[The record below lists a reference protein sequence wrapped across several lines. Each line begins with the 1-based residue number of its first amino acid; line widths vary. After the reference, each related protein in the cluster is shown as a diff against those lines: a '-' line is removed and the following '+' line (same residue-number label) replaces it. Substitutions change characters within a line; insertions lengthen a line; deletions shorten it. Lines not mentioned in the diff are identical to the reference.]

1 MTGLRLFVAI
11 SLAVFAV
18 SCTLLVGLLPGCG
31 GGGDDNG
38 GSPTAAQTPG
48 QPMVT
53 ASATAAARTPG
64 QPMVTASATAAART
78 PGQPTATASA
88 TISAQEVAMHNSPDD
103 CWIIVSNKV
112 YDVSSY
118 VKLHPGGASAIMPY
132 CGEEATH
139 AFETKDLSRGEDHSG
154 FAYSHLD
161 SLYVGD
167 LGE

>member
-1 MTGLRLFVAI
+1 MTGLRRFVAI

-64 QPMVTASATAAART
+64 QP
-78 PGQPTATASA
+78 TATGS
-88 TISAQEVAMHNSPDD
+88 TMISAQEVAMHNSPDD
-103 CWIIVSNKV
+103 CWIIISNKV

-118 VKLHPGGASAIMPY
+118 IKLHPGGSDTITPY

-139 AFETKDLSRGEDHSG
+139 AFETKDLSREEDHSG

-167 LGE
+167 LGG

>member
-1 MTGLRLFVAI
+1 MTGLRRFVAI

-38 GSPTAAQTPG
+38 GSPSAAQTPG

-64 QPMVTASATAAART
+64 QP
-78 PGQPTATASA
+78 TATGST
-88 TISAQEVAMHNSPDD
+88 TISAQEVAAHNSPDD

-132 CGEEATH
+132 CGEEATR

>member
-1 MTGLRLFVAI
+1 MTGLRRFVAI

-64 QPMVTASATAAART
+64 QP
-78 PGQPTATASA
+78 TATGST
-88 TISAQEVAMHNSPDD
+88 TISAQEVAAHNSPDD

-132 CGEEATH
+132 CGEEATR

>member
-1 MTGLRLFVAI
+1 MTGLRRFVAI

-18 SCTLLVGLLPGCG
+18 SCTLLVGLLSGCG

-38 GSPTAAQTPG
+38 GSPTAAQTPR
-48 QPMVT
+48 QPT
-53 ASATAAARTPG
+53 
-64 QPMVTASATAAART
+64 VTASATAAART
-78 PGQPTATASA
+78 PGQPTVTGST

-103 CWIIVSNKV
+103 CWIIISNKV

-132 CGEEATH
+132 CGEEATR

>member
-1 MTGLRLFVAI
+1 MTGLRRFVAI

-18 SCTLLVGLLPGCG
+18 AVFCILLAGLLPGCG

-38 GSPTAAQTPG
+38 GPPTAAQTPG
-48 QPMVT
+48 QPSPT
-53 ASATAAARTPG
+53 ASATA
-64 QPMVTASATAAART
+64 TAQT
-78 PGQPTATASA
+78 PGQPTVTGST

-118 VKLHPGGASAIMPY
+118 VKLHPGGSATITPY
-132 CGEEATH
+132 CGEEATR
-139 AFETKDLSRGEDHSG
+139 AFETKDLGRGEDHSG

>member
-1 MTGLRLFVAI
+1 MTGLRRFVAI

-48 QPMVT
+48 QPMV
-53 ASATAAARTPG
+53 
-64 QPMVTASATAAART
+64 
-78 PGQPTATASA
+78 TASA

-132 CGEEATH
+132 CGEEATR